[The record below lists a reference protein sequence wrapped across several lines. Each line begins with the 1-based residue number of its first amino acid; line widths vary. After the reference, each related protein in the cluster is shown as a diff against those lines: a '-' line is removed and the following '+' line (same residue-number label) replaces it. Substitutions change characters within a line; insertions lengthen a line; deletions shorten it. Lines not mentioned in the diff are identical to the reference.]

1 MVANKRGE
9 DEGKLKARI
18 ELGRFC
24 IHALIKPFRI
34 FLYTCTVC
42 ILLFLFLYL
51 HLICRN
57 TSVFHRSLVF

>member
-34 FLYTCTVC
+34 FLYMHC
-42 ILLFLFLYL
+42 LYTFIFYFFFAFAFDL
-51 HLICRN
+51 
-57 TSVFHRSLVF
+57 